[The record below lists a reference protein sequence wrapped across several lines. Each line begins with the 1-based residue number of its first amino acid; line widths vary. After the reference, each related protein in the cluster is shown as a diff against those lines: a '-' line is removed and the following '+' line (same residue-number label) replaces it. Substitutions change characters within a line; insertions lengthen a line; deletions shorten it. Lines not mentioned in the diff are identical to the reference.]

1 MKSVSKFSEILAVKR
16 EATSEPNPLL
26 PEARQD
32 DTAQQ
37 GAPGRPKAKRSDPKF
52 VQTSPYIRRET
63 LRQVKMQLLLEGQGK
78 EYSELVE
85 ELLTEWLKK
94 QNIKTA
100 KNPNL

>member
-1 MKSVSKFSEILAVKR
+1 
-16 EATSEPNPLL
+16 
-26 PEARQD
+26 
-32 DTAQQ
+32 
-37 GAPGRPKAKRSDPKF
+37 
-52 VQTSPYIRRET
+52 
-63 LRQVKMQLLLEGQGK
+63 MQLLLEGQGK